1 MWIESSTAFS
11 VGQSAATVIWFVGSP
26 GPINHVPIIKKEQ
39 NDNTN

>member
-11 VGQSAATVIWFVGSP
+11 AGQSAATVIVFVGLP
-26 GPINHVPIIKKEQ
+26 GPISRVPIIKKEQ